1 MPGPPMRR
9 SRPSWWTS
17 ARSIVISPSD
27 SATGSGG
34 VGSGTGSGP
43 GSGSGTGSGVGSG
56 TGSGA
61 GSGTGSGP
69 GASWT
74 GSSTAT
80 STGALLEPLAVTL
93 TWSGPTDSSVERNR
107 SARGPSRMLARFL
120 RAMGEDLLGQVAISA
135 RGLSGWVVLEDGR
148 AADRR
153 LGELD
158 RLADPRLEDELAEV
172 LLEDLHRLLGVDGPR
187 VEHRRQDS
195 LDLDAGVEVLPD
207 HREGVLK
214 LDEAAHREVLA
225 LDRHDHLVGGGECV
239 HGQQSEAGRR
249 VDADE
254 VVVIADPVDRL
265 LQRPLTADLGA
276 HRNLRAG
283 EIDRCDRDV
292 DLAGD
297 DDLRKRDVV
306 DEHVEHALLDLVR
319 IDALGHGQVA
329 LRVHVDAEDAVAG
342 LLEGDGEVESGGR
355 LGDAAL
361 LVSEG
366 DDLGRALVLGLV
378 RLLGLG
384 RSVGLLLLRVLG
396 PIRVLALLLLGR
408 GRDEVLRAHAPR
420 LVHRLRTLLSAETSH
435 LGELFRRG
443 GPLSCP
449 RLEESAH
456 ARAPRQATRVRDRQ
470 GRRRKVDDLRLAGP
484 RCRRARQANDRLRDR
499 WPGDRVT
506 RVQACRDRVSR
517 GRGGRQPL
525 GDLDRP

>member
-9 SRPSWWTS
+9 SRPSWW
-17 ARSIVISPSD
+17 ISPGMIGSD
-27 SATGSGG
+27 GASATGSGG

-56 TGSGA
+56 TGSGV
-61 GSGTGSGP
+61 GSGGGSVVAVSVTGSFR
-69 GASWT
+69 A
-74 GSSTAT
+74 
-80 STGALLEPLAVTL
+80 ALPRAPPLLLAVTL
-93 TWSGPTDSSVERNR
+93 TSSGGTDSSVERKR

-120 RAMGEDLLGQVAISA
+120 RAMSEDLLREVAVRA
-135 RGLSGWVVLEDGR
+135 RGLSRWVVLEDGA

-158 RLADPRLEDELAEV
+158 RLADPGLEDELAEV
-172 LLEDLHRLLGVDGPR
+172 LLEDLHCLLGVDGPR

-195 LDLDAGVEVLPD
+195 LDLDAGGEVLPD

-254 VVVIADPVDRL
+254 VVVIADAVDRL
-265 LQRPLTADLGA
+265 LQRPLAADLGA
-276 HRNLRAG
+276 HRYHRAG
-283 EIDRCDRDV
+283 EIDGCDRDV
-292 DLAGD
+292 YLAGD

-319 IDALGHGQVA
+319 IYALGHGQVA

-408 GRDEVLRAHAPR
+408 GRDEVLGAHAPR

-435 LGELFRRG
+435 LGELFRRR

-499 WPGDRVT
+499 RPGDRVT

-517 GRGGRQPL
+517 CRGGRQPL